1 MAAEVAKLYADALF
15 ELFLEGGSEERI
27 HSDLNEFAGVFRDN
41 PELNELLS
49 APLLTSEEKKD
60 VVGKIFTDSS
70 IVYDFLCLLC
80 DKGRAGYFEEIAEV
94 FNKKYNEYKNIADV
108 SVITSVPL
116 TEALRTKL
124 IAKLETKLNKT
135 VVLKEKTDAS
145 IIDGI
150 IVEYNNKR
158 IDNSVR
164 AGLESLR
171 TAIADAELS

>member
-1 MAAEVAKLYADALF
+1 MTLAEKIAQLQYNAPAIERLGVPAYNWWNECLHGVARSGAATVFPQAIAMAASFDTELMYEVATA
-15 ELFLEGGSEERI
+15 I
-27 HSDLNEFAGVFRDN
+27 SDEA
-41 PELNELLS
+41 
-49 APLLTSEEKKD
+49 
-60 VVGKIFTDSS
+60 
-70 IVYDFLCLLC
+70 
-80 DKGRAGYFEEIAEV
+80 RA
-94 FNKKYNEYKNIADV
+94 KYNEYKNIADV

-171 TAIADAELS
+171 TAMADAELS

>member
-15 ELFLEGGSEERI
+15 ELFLEGGSEDRI

-60 VVGKIFTDSS
+60 VVGKIFTDS
-70 IVYDFLCLLC
+70 
-80 DKGRAGYFEEIAEV
+80 GRAGYFEEITEV

-116 TEALRTKL
+116 NEALRTKL

-171 TAIADAELS
+171 TAMTDAELS